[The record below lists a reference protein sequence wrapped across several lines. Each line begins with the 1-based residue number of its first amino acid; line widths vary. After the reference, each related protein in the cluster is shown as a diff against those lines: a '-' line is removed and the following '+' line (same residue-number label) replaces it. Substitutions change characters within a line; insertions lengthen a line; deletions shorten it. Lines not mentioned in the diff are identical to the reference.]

1 MDIKESSRS
10 IASFLDLQ
18 RNPVGIKFLFSK
30 ESFDVFP
37 AAASDYKF
45 TYCTGIKMA
54 SLGKK
59 VKMHEGHHACSGGAS
74 ALGFLTPTEDTLS
87 GERRQ
92 KIGCYGSI
100 EASKKVTEEMIYCQ
114 RKPYGIGLMPLAE
127 YDDAPDVVL
136 MVVSSYNAMRIIQ
149 GYSYHHGF
157 CEGLKTV
164 GLQAVCHD
172 CTSFPFE
179 TGHMNMTLFCSGTRM
194 IAHWGRD
201 EIGIGIP
208 WKYWEDIV
216 DGVEKTIN
224 PFERDKDKKEIIKRI
239 EKNQIEK
246 DSSEIQL
253 GKNYDDGCYIGG
265 RVK

>member
-179 TGHMNMTLFCSGTRM
+179 TGNMNMTLFCSGTRM

-208 WKYWEDIV
+208 WNTGRISWTV
-216 DGVEKTIN
+216 L
-224 PFERDKDKKEIIKRI
+224 KKRLILLNEIKIKKKLLRGL
-239 EKNQIEK
+239 KRTK
-246 DSSEIQL
+246 
-253 GKNYDDGCYIGG
+253 
-265 RVK
+265 